1 MCRAGTASS
10 SQGSV
15 SAESRAAE
23 YGQFVGGG
31 PTSRDLEGS
40 WHADLRRRNLPAQ
53 WSAEE
58 LTCTGPR
65 RTSPVA
71 SRPARK
77 QPSSSCRMRADRNH
91 RRGRAGFGTFYFAP
105 PALAVVAARWACAR
119 WRSTVVFAFA
129 AGATQSEVRPFG
141 RRSRV
146 CGVLDRDGAVRR
158 HCVAR
163 LRLGSPRV
171 QRMPE
176 PDLIDLGPGW
186 FAHPG
191 RSGSTATRHRSRLG
205 LPDVFVASSALSWIE
220 MKAGADLHVC
230 AVAGRRQERPATWTA
245 RRLARRSN
253 DLPVVPTQVVDLRP
267 GVVWPTPM
275 NPLATH
281 ESTRRRASAF
291 IAACGGYH
299 ADREPVALQ
308 RKVRT

>member
-1 MCRAGTASS
+1 MPTETIDVVARASARSIPRLQRWLWLSLAGPVLAGAALWFLRSLLARHNPRFAPSGVGLASVVCS
-10 SQGSV
+10 IV
-15 SAESRAAE
+15 TV
-23 YGQFVGGG
+23 QFV
-31 PTSRDLEGS
+31 
-40 WHADLRRRNLPAQ
+40 A
-53 WSAEE
+53 
-58 LTCTGPR
+58 
-65 RTSPVA
+65 
-71 SRPARK
+71 
-77 QPSSSCRMRADRNH
+77 
-91 RRGRAGFGTFYFAP
+91 
-105 PALAVVAARWACAR
+105 
-119 WRSTVVFAFA
+119 TVLLVW
-129 AGATQSEVRPFG
+129 
-141 RRSRV
+141 
-146 CGVLDRDGAVRR
+146 
-158 HCVAR
+158 
-163 LRLGSPRV
+163 RLGSPRV

-220 MKAGADLHVC
+220 MEAGADLHVC

-245 RRLARRSN
+245 RRLARQSN

-267 GVVWPTPM
+267 GIVWPTPM